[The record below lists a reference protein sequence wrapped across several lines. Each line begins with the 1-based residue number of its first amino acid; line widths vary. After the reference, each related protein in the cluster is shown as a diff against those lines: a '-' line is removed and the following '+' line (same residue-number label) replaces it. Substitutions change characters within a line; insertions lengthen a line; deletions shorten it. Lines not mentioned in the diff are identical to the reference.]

1 MSSTPAARELCGR
14 PGGYGE
20 RVPPDP
26 TEPITSTANTRLKG
40 LVRLR
45 ERRER
50 DRSGLFL
57 IEGYRE
63 MCRAVEGDVGL
74 TEVWC
79 CPALYLGKNE
89 ERLVDA
95 ARARGAEV
103 VTVAEAPFRK
113 ASYRDRPEGLLA
125 VARQFP
131 TGLDTLDLGPKPLLL
146 VVEGIEKPGNLGTMM
161 RTAEAAGAAALIVCD
176 PTTDP
181 FNPNV
186 VRASLGTLFS
196 LPLAVADTPRALAWL
211 RTRGIRSVAT
221 TPAATRA
228 HWEADLTGAVAVVVG
243 SEQYGLSVA
252 WLQGASEQA
261 LILMPGT
268 VDSLNAAM
276 AAGIVLFEAVRQ
288 RARAAA
294 DGH

>member
-1 MSSTPAARELCGR
+1 MPPA
-14 PGGYGE
+14 
-20 RVPPDP
+20 
-26 TEPITSTANTRLKG
+26 EPITSTANPRLKA

-45 ERRER
+45 DRRDR

-63 MCRAVEGDVGL
+63 LRRAVEAAVPL

-79 CPALYLGKNE
+79 CPALYLGQNE
-89 ERLVDA
+89 AALVEA
-95 ARARGAEV
+95 ARDRGAEV
-103 VTVAEAPFRK
+103 VEVAETPFRK

-131 TGLDTLDLGPKPLLL
+131 TGLDRLDPGPAPLLL

-161 RTAEAAGAAALIVCD
+161 RTAAAAGAAALIVCD

-196 LPLAVADTPRALAWL
+196 LPLAVADTPAAIAWL
-211 RTRGIRSVAT
+211 HALGIRTAAT
-221 TPAATRA
+221 TPAATRS
-228 HWEADLTGAVAVVVG
+228 HWEADLTGGVAVVVG
-243 SEQYGLSVA
+243 SEQYGLSAA
-252 WLQGASEQA
+252 WLQGATEQV
-261 LILMPGT
+261 LIPMPGT

-288 RARAAA
+288 RSQA
-294 DGH
+294 

>member
-1 MSSTPAARELCGR
+1 MPPAPAE
-14 PGGYGE
+14 
-20 RVPPDP
+20 
-26 TEPITSTANTRLKG
+26 TITSTSNPRLKG

-50 DRSGLFL
+50 DRRGLFL

-63 MCRAVEGDVGL
+63 IQRAVAGGVAL

-89 ERLVDA
+89 PGLVAA
-95 ARARGAEV
+95 ARARDAEIV
-103 VTVAEAPFRK
+103 EAAEAPFRK

-131 TGLDTLDLGPKPLLL
+131 TRLDDLDLPPDPLLL

-161 RTAEAAGAAALIVCD
+161 RTAQAAAAAALIVCD

-196 LPLAVADTPRALAWL
+196 LPLAVADTPSAIAWL
-211 RTRGIRSVAT
+211 QDQGIRTAAT
-221 TPAATRA
+221 TPSAADPY
-228 HWEADLTGAVAVVVG
+228 WDADLTGSVALVVG
-243 SEQYGLSVA
+243 SEQYGLSTA
-252 WLQGASEQA
+252 WLENATQRL
-261 LILMPGT
+261 LIPMPGT

-288 RARAAA
+288 RAAASA
-294 DGH
+294 DRRPPHGS